1 MQLKM
6 LYFAILSQDAGRSSE
21 ILDSNAAN
29 PAALY
34 EELRTKR
41 QLRPRAAAWRVAV
54 NDSFAPWDSPL
65 KDGDSVA
72 FIPPVSG
79 G

>member
-1 MQLKM
+1 MQFKL

-21 ILDSNAAN
+21 TFDSSAAS

-34 EELRTKR
+34 EELRVKR
-41 QLRPRAAAWRVAV
+41 QLRPRSPAWRVAV
-54 NDSFAPWDSPL
+54 NDSFAPWDSLL
-65 KDGDSVA
+65 KDGDSIA